1 MVELHLA
8 LELNCSPWNFPC
20 RVPASGFVSGFQ
32 QKLFSHFQELKDK
45 KALGCQY
52 LKKTKQNLT
61 ACIERHLVWHN
72 GWKVAPPHCKG
83 CAISFPSKNA
93 PYLMHLIRLQA
104 SERLRVLQ
112 CFVDLI
118 CQVKVFKDP
127 ANTGPPPARGLR
139 G

>member
-8 LELNCSPWNFPC
+8 LELNCSPWNVPC

-72 GWKVAPPHCKG
+72 GWKVAPPIARDVPSPFPAKMPRILCILSGYRRLKG
-83 CAISFPSKNA
+83 SAFTSA
-93 PYLMHLIRLQA
+93 L
-104 SERLRVLQ
+104 
-112 CFVDLI
+112 
-118 CQVKVFKDP
+118 
-127 ANTGPPPARGLR
+127 
-139 G
+139 